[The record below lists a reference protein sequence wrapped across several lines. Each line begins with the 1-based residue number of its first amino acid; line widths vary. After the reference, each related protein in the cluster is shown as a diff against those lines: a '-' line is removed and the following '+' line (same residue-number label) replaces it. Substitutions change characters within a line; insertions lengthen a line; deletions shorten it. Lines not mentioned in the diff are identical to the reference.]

1 MKRYTVVDSNKTK
14 LPAPEILMRAVDQAN
29 TNSDIDKL
37 PLQVKMAAVMQQ
49 IAMPGTEV
57 THIGNTVYIGNVG
70 KGKLKTHI
78 HVYGNNLDTGANYL
92 KNTVEYMKKLKQK
105 GMTHFTTDITPNP
118 PKIIDLANEL
128 IKQLN
133 KLGMQA
139 FLGANKDKSYYRLYV
154 RFTPKVKDRE
164 Q

>member
-1 MKRYTVVDSNKTK
+1 LKRYTVVDSNKTK

>member
-14 LPAPEILMRAVDQAN
+14 LSAPEILMRAVDQAN
-29 TNSDIDKL
+29 TSSDMDKL

-133 KLGMQA
+133 KLGMEA

>member
-29 TNSDIDKL
+29 TSSDMDKL
-37 PLQVKMAAVMQQ
+37 PLPVKMAVVMQQ

-57 THIGNTVYIGNVG
+57 IHVGNTVYVGNVG
-70 KGKLKTHI
+70 QGKLKTHI
-78 HVYGNNLDTGANYL
+78 HWYGNNLDTGANYV
-92 KNTVEYMKKLKQK
+92 KNTVEFMKKLKQK
-105 GMTHFTTDITPNP
+105 GMTHATTDITPNP
-118 PKIIDLANEL
+118 PKIIDIANAVAE
-128 IKQLN
+128 QLN

-139 FLGANKDKSYYRLYV
+139 FLRTTKDKSLYRLYV

>member
-1 MKRYTVVDSNKTK
+1 
-14 LPAPEILMRAVDQAN
+14 MRAVDQAN
-29 TNSDIDKL
+29 TSSDMDKL
-37 PLQVKMAAVMQQ
+37 PLQVKMTAVMQQ

-133 KLGMQA
+133 KLGMEA

>member
-1 MKRYTVVDSNKTK
+1 LKRYTVVDSNKTK

-29 TNSDIDKL
+29 TDSDMDKL

-133 KLGMQA
+133 KLGMEA

-154 RFTPKVKDRE
+154 RFTPKVKDSE

>member
-1 MKRYTVVDSNKTK
+1 
-14 LPAPEILMRAVDQAN
+14 MRAVDQAN
-29 TNSDIDKL
+29 TNSDMDKL

-49 IAMPGTEV
+49 ISMPGTEV
-57 THIGNTVYIGNVG
+57 IHIGNTVYIGNVG
-70 KGKLKTHI
+70 KGRLKTHI
-78 HVYGNNLDTGANYL
+78 HWYGNNLDTGANYL
-92 KNTVEYMKKLKQK
+92 KNTVEFMKKLKQK
-105 GMTHFTTDITPNP
+105 GMTHATTDITPNP

-128 IKQLN
+128 VKQLN

-139 FLGANKDKSYYRLYV
+139 FLGATKDKSYYRLYV

>member
-1 MKRYTVVDSNKTK
+1 
-14 LPAPEILMRAVDQAN
+14 MRAVDQAN

-78 HVYGNNLDTGANYL
+78 HWYGNNLDTGVNYL

>member
-105 GMTHFTTDITPNP
+105 GMTHATTDITPNP

>member
-1 MKRYTVVDSNKTK
+1 LKRYTVVDSNETK

-29 TNSDIDKL
+29 TNSDMDKL

-78 HVYGNNLDTGANYL
+78 HWYGNNLDTGVNYL

-105 GMTHFTTDITPNP
+105 GMTHATTDITPNP

-128 IKQLN
+128 IKQLK

>member
-78 HVYGNNLDTGANYL
+78 HWYGNNLDTGVNYL

>member
-29 TNSDIDKL
+29 TDSDMDKL

-49 IAMPGTEV
+49 ISMPGTEV

-78 HVYGNNLDTGANYL
+78 HVYGNNLDTSANYL

-154 RFTPKVKDRE
+154 RFTPKVKDSE

>member
-1 MKRYTVVDSNKTK
+1 LKRYTVVDSNKTK
-14 LPAPEILMRAVDQAN
+14 LSAPEILMRAVDQAN
-29 TNSDIDKL
+29 TSSDMDKL

-133 KLGMQA
+133 KLGMEA

>member
-1 MKRYTVVDSNKTK
+1 LKRFTVVDSAKTK
-14 LPAPEILMRAVDQAN
+14 LSVPEILMTAVDQAN
-29 TNSDIDKL
+29 TNSDMDKL
-37 PLQVKMAAVMQQ
+37 PLQIKMAAVARQMG
-49 IAMPGTEV
+49 MPNTEV
-57 THIGNTVYIGNVG
+57 IHIGNTVYIGNVG

-78 HVYGNNLDTGANYL
+78 HWYGNNLDTGANYL
-92 KNTVEYMKKLKQK
+92 KNTVEFMKKLKQK
-105 GMTHFTTDITPNP
+105 GMTHATTDITPNP

-139 FLGANKDKSYYRLYV
+139 FLGATKDKSYYRLYV